1 MNRELLKEMIEA
13 GYVNVQKHP
22 SEDLF
27 IYNYSKAA
35 QYGQIWNEVTI
46 QCRGLIMDGNG
57 NIVSRPFKKFFNYEQ
72 HTPDQIPNLPFTVF
86 DKEDG
91 CLGVLYWVSN
101 GDPFIATRGS
111 FTSDQS
117 VAANDILYSNKELVE
132 ALRNIDKSKTYCFE
146 IIHPSYRIVVDYKGR
161 KDLILLG
168 AIDVATGEDAEFP
181 ELPTPIVKRYDGI
194 NDYRELKKLEE
205 SNREGFIVRFDNGF
219 RMKIKFEE
227 YCRLHSILTNVSS
240 KTIWRTLRGID
251 RQKQLLKEANDL
263 IGRALELQWI
273 PGKEKEA
280 VILLEKAEKKRI
292 DASLCPTTFAET
304 LDNVP
309 DEFYEWVEK
318 KKSEIVREFDKVDL
332 SIMDEWSKVCIDLG
346 DPSSESFKGGM
357 SRRREFAEYVLGS
370 KYKYKRQIMALQD
383 GKDLKDHI
391 WKLVEPKFETP
402 FINNEEG

>member
-46 QCRGLIMDGNG
+46 QCRGLIMDGKG

-101 GDPFIATRGS
+101 GDPYIATRGS

-117 VAANDILYSNKELVE
+117 AAANNILYNNKELVE
-132 ALRNIDKSKTYCFE
+132 ALRNIDRNKTCCFE

-168 AIDVATGEDAEFP
+168 AIDVATGEDAEMP
-181 ELPTPIVKRYDGI
+181 ILPTATVKRYDGI
-194 NDYRELKKLEE
+194 NDYKELKKLEE
-205 SNREGFIVRFDNGF
+205 SNKEGFIVRFSNGF

-251 RQKQLLKEANDL
+251 KHKNLSEEIIKLEWNL
-263 IGRALELQWI
+263 IAATPEESIELS
-273 PGKEKEA
+273 EK
-280 VILLEKAEKKRI
+280 IEKKKL

-304 LDNVP
+304 LENVP
-309 DEFYEWVEK
+309 DEFYNWVEK
-318 KKSEIVREFDKVDL
+318 KKEELVREFDKIDIDIL
-332 SIMDEWSKVCIDLG
+332 DEWTRVCIDLG
-346 DPSSESFKGGM
+346 DITSKSFKGGM
-357 SRRREFAEYVLGS
+357 PRRREFAEYVLGS